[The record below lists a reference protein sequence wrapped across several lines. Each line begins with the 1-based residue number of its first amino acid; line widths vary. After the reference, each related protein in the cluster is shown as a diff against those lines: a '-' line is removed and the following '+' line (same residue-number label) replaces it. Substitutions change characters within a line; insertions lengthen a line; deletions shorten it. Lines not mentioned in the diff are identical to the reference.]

1 VSGARQVVN
10 CMNCGEEATTSWEG
24 VPVCGDCARIATHIV
39 DVARVKFALLL
50 TVWKD
55 SVRAKLVEGRLV
67 LGNEAQDPSARGVP
81 PEMPGVSE
89 GPGDG
94 GCGEPEPR

>member
-1 VSGARQVVN
+1 
-10 CMNCGEEATTSWEG
+10 MNCGKPSTTHWEG
-24 VPVCGDCARIATHIV
+24 VPVCDDCSQVAVHVV
-39 DVARVKFALLL
+39 DVARVKLALLL

-67 LGNEAQDPSARGVP
+67 LGNEAQDPSAGRVP
-81 PEMPGVSE
+81 PEMPGVSQ

-94 GCGEPEPR
+94 GCRESESGRSHPPSY